1 MENPSTKEEYNQE
14 DLVLYNTILPIH
26 NSIDDK
32 DSNNSL
38 NFGDEKEENLNGRWN
53 QEEHIRF
60 IKGCLLYGNNWKKVK
75 KYVKTRSS
83 AQIRSHAQKYLIKL
97 NKKYNNYDFGKN
109 QLNNNDNSL
118 DNELIENFINNF
130 NYSNVD
136 MDKVEKMIL
145 YIFKNS
151 NGNYISLSERGY
163 NGIDIDG
170 MNFKDY
176 SFSEKENNKIKNKE
190 KIFKINKIPKDKKR
204 EYDLIEKN
212 ENSQFSPLLGK
223 KRQSNK
229 IDYSQMYN
237 NSNGLNNF
245 GIEPMKMIQI
255 EKFINMCLDSND
267 PTELT
272 KLFLFFNPNNYI
284 INPMTFIEPNLIYS
298 QQNRERD
305 MYNSMKAYLNES
317 YNNQSTNDLSG
328 KTNSD
333 NSLDNEKQKQINY
346 NYQQTLAMEIAK
358 INPNLEHLYPNT
370 LNGLFNNYSNFNGFQ
385 NPIPLNQYF
394 IDGRFQN
401 FNG

>member
-212 ENSQFSPLLGK
+212 ENNQFSPLLGK

>member
-32 DSNNSL
+32 DSNNYL

-97 NKKYNNYDFGKN
+97 NKKYHNYDFGKN

-212 ENSQFSPLLGK
+212 ENNQFSPLLGK

-333 NSLDNEKQKQINY
+333 NSVDNEKQKQINY

-358 INPNLEHLYPNT
+358 INPNLDHLYSNT

-385 NPIPLNQYF
+385 NPIPINQYF

>member
-97 NKKYNNYDFGKN
+97 NKKYHNYDFGKN

-212 ENSQFSPLLGK
+212 ENNQFSPLLGK

>member
-1 MENPSTKEEYNQE
+1 MENPSNQE
-14 DLVLYNTILPIH
+14 DLVLYNTIHPIH

-97 NKKYNNYDFGKN
+97 NKKYHNYDFGKN

-151 NGNYISLSERGY
+151 NGNSISLSERGY

-190 KIFKINKIPKDKKR
+190 KIFKINKIPKDKKK

-212 ENSQFSPLLGK
+212 ENNQFSPLIGK

-245 GIEPMKMIQI
+245 GIEPIKMIQI

-272 KLFLFFNPNNYI
+272 RLFFFFNPNYI
-284 INPMTFIEPNLIYS
+284 INPMSFIEPNLLYS

-333 NSLDNEKQKQINY
+333 NSVDNEKQKQINY

-358 INPNLEHLYPNT
+358 INPNLDHLYPNT
-370 LNGLFNNYSNFNGFQ
+370 LNGLFNNYNNFNGFQ
-385 NPIPLNQYF
+385 NPIPLNQFF